1 MKYYWSEQVGMS
13 VGAGQIQ
20 RRYTC
25 FDFVTDRL
33 VGRGVTRYS
42 ACAARPPYPDGRTA
56 MERRPY
62 QDGRKRKRRASVLVC
77 GLMKQNLRGSE
88 LAGCVDSHQTMANGK
103 YLDYMLLQPVVD
115 PVAVMVAEN
124 LADLRAFDFGE
135 CLSAHF
141 GIVGKPSNRLHHLV
155 FKPSSILGI
164 EVAFKIFTVG
174 SDAVLSALGYHDS
187 HTAVR
192 MRFVF
197 DFALRSSRAR
207 RS

>member
-1 MKYYWSEQVGMS
+1 MEQ
-13 VGAGQIQ
+13 
-20 RRYTC
+20 
-25 FDFVTDRL
+25 
-33 VGRGVTRYS
+33 
-42 ACAARPPYPDGRTA
+42 
-56 MERRPY
+56 ER
-62 QDGRKRKRRASVLVC
+62 S
-77 GLMKQNLRGSE
+77 GSE

-164 EVAFKIFTVG
+164 EVAFTIFTVG
-174 SDAVLSALGYHDS
+174 SDAVLSALGYYLNHRPAQKRIHKS
-187 HTAVR
+187 NETQICG
-192 MRFVF
+192 
-197 DFALRSSRAR
+197 LRGYFSTIFRILPP
-207 RS
+207 